1 MTQITTER
9 ADTALSG
16 TERSA
21 MQTFDTPEPITVNL
35 EIGVGDVRIT
45 ADDRTDT
52 IVEIR
57 PSNPS
62 KKGDVTAAE
71 QTSVEYS
78 NGRLLIKAPKGWRH
92 LAPWR
97 GGESI
102 DVRIHLPAGSHLHGE
117 AAVATL
123 HSTGRLGE
131 GRYKTSV
138 GDIRIDETE
147 TAELRTV
154 AGDLNVNR
162 VVNGGEF
169 TAGSGALSIGAVGGR
184 AVVKN
189 FNGDIWIGKVG
200 GDLRV
205 NAANGRI
212 VVEHSLASVMAK
224 TACGEI
230 RLGEVAHGAIVA
242 ETAYGEVDIG
252 IRAGVPAWLD
262 LSTSYGTVR
271 NELDDAERP
280 DPGEDTIEVRAQT
293 SFGNITIRRPIGIGT
308 EKEEA

>member
-1 MTQITTER
+1 MTRITTEP
-9 ADTALSG
+9 
-16 TERSA
+16 TETSPLPTRRRS
-21 MQTFDTPEPITVNL
+21 MQTFDTPEPISVTL
-35 EIGVGDVRIT
+35 EIGVGDIRIT
-45 ADDRTDT
+45 ADERTDT
-52 IVEIR
+52 IVEVR

-78 NGRLLIKAPKGWRH
+78 SGRLLIKAPKGWRH

-97 GGESI
+97 GSESI
-102 DVRIHLPAGSHLHGE
+102 DVRINLPIGSHLHGE

-131 GRYKTSV
+131 CRYKTSV
-138 GDIRIDETE
+138 GDINLDQ
-147 TAELRTV
+147 AEAADVRTV

-162 VVNGGEF
+162 VLNGGEF
-169 TAGSGALSIGAVGGR
+169 TAGSGAVWIGAIDGS

-189 FNGDIWIGKVG
+189 SNGDTWIGRVG

-212 VVEHSLASVMAK
+212 VVDHSRANVMAK
-224 TACGEI
+224 TAYGEI

-242 ETAYGEVDIG
+242 ETAYGAVDIG

-280 DPGEDTIEVRAQT
+280 DPDEDAVEVRAQT
-293 SFGNITIRRPIGIGT
+293 SFGNITVRRPIGIGT

>member
-1 MTQITTER
+1 
-9 ADTALSG
+9 
-16 TERSA
+16 
-21 MQTFDTPEPITVNL
+21 MQTFDTPEPISVTL
-35 EIGVGDVRIT
+35 EIGVGDIRIT

-52 IVEIR
+52 IVEVR

-62 KKGDVTAAE
+62 KKGDVAAAE
-71 QTSVEYS
+71 QTSIDYS
-78 NGRLLIKAPKGWRH
+78 SGRLLIKAPKGWRH

-102 DVRIHLPAGSHLHGE
+102 DVRIDLPAGSHLFGQ

-123 HSTGRLGE
+123 RSTGRLGE
-131 GRYKTSV
+131 CRYKTSV
-138 GDIRIDETE
+138 GDIHIDHAE
-147 TAELRTV
+147 TADVRTV
-154 AGDLNVNR
+154 AGDLNVNQ
-162 VVNGGEF
+162 VLNGGAF
-169 TAGSGALSIGAVGGR
+169 TAGSGAVWIGAVDGS

-189 FNGDIWIGKVG
+189 SNGDTWIGSVG

-205 NAANGRI
+205 SAANGRI
-212 VVEHSLASVMAK
+212 VVDHSQASVMAK
-224 TACGEI
+224 TAYGGI

-242 ETAYGEVDIG
+242 ETAYGAVDIG

-262 LSTSYGTVR
+262 LSTSYGTVW
-271 NELDDAERP
+271 NELEDAERP
-280 DPGEDTIEVRAQT
+280 EPGEDAVEVRAQT